1 VTRCFLSEGKGF
13 IEMKRGSEKR
23 RGRERERE
31 REQDR
36 KEVKWGFRWLPV
48 HSLAFLLIAK
58 YREKVEQG

>member
-31 REQDR
+31 RESKTER
-36 KEVKWGFRWLPV
+36 KSSGDFGGYP
-48 HSLAFLLIAK
+48 SIPLLSF
-58 YREKVEQG
+58 